1 VLGGATNLLS
11 NECQEALQWRMREPN
26 LGAKLFLG
34 GVGVQKTGE
43 EIATALNN
51 MDVSSE
57 YVLKLRHEIDDLCA
71 EVSVVLPFYFFVY
84 AAGDTCLTIKHYT

>member
-1 VLGGATNLLS
+1 
-11 NECQEALQWRMREPN
+11 

-51 MDVSSE
+51 IDISSE
-57 YVLKLRHEIDDLCA
+57 YVLKLRHEIEELCV
-71 EVSVVLPFYFFVY
+71 EVSLVFFDSIHLFKPKV
-84 AAGDTCLTIKHYT
+84 GHV